1 MSIPFVID
9 PSIGVTTALADNGNV
24 TRVLLVEDNE
34 SDALLVHKAL
44 AEPRNWKINES
55 IFDIC
60 TARQL
65 SAVRAKLTAE
75 HFDVILLDL
84 SLPDS
89 KSHEDSLFQVR
100 EYACGTPIIVL
111 TGVDDEVLGL
121 RMVRDGAEDY
131 LIKSRVETYVL
142 VKAIH
147 YAIERQRTKQAY
159 AELRLRLVTAQE
171 QERHRI
177 ARELHDQTGQSIP
190 ALMLGLKSLEKVFE
204 TSETRSQ
211 FEQLQKLAGELARDV
226 HSLALEL
233 RPTALDDLG
242 LEVALSTYLD
252 AWSSRWKIPVD
263 SHSHGLRGRRLA
275 VHLETTIY
283 RIAQEALTN
292 IMRHARASKVSI
304 VLEGADDRLILIVE
318 DNGCGFDA
326 KAVLKNAETEQR
338 LGLLGMK
345 ERLALVGGNLS
356 IESAQGRGTTLYVR
370 IPMSLQAK
378 GEVRNGQTEN
388 PHRR

>member
-1 MSIPFVID
+1 MSTPLFNA
-9 PSIGVTTALADNGNV
+9 PSFAAGAALAANSRV

-34 SDALLVHKAL
+34 SDALLVHTAL
-44 AEPRNWKINES
+44 AGPRNWKLNES
-55 IFDIC
+55 IFDIR
-60 TARQL
+60 TAGQL
-65 SAVRAKLTAE
+65 SAARAKLAAE

-89 KSHEDSLFQVR
+89 RSHENSFFQVR
-100 EYACGTPIIVL
+100 EYACGIPIIVL

-121 RMVRDGAEDY
+121 RMVRDGAQDY
-131 LIKSRVETYVL
+131 LIKSRVESYLL

-147 YAIERQRTKQAY
+147 YAIERQRSEQAY
-159 AELRLRLVTAQE
+159 AELRLKLVAVQE

-177 ARELHDQTGQSIP
+177 ARELHDQTGQSIA
-190 ALMLGLKSLEKVFE
+190 ALMLGLKALEKVFD
-204 TSETRSQ
+204 TKDTRSH

-242 LEVALSTYLD
+242 LEVALSNHLD

-263 SHSHGLRGRRLA
+263 FHSHGLMGRRLA
-275 VHLETTIY
+275 LHLETTLY
-283 RIAQEALTN
+283 RIVQEALTN
-292 IMRHARASKVSI
+292 IMRHARASRVSI
-304 VLEGADDRLILIVE
+304 VLERAADCLTLIVE
-318 DNGCGFDA
+318 DDGCGFDA
-326 KAVLKNAETEQR
+326 RAVLKNAETEQR

-345 ERLALVGGNLS
+345 ERLALVSGNLS

-370 IPMSLQAK
+370 IPMSLQAR
-378 GEVRNGQTEN
+378 GEVRYGKTEN
-388 PHRR
+388 SHR